1 MLIGAGIG
9 AGGALLTGGD
19 WKTGAMVGAG
29 TAGAGSAMTS
39 NPFSS
44 EALKAG
50 ASGVGSAGINGASH
64 LAQTGAQQATSNAI
78 AQSAVSP
85 LAGLQQEILSEVP
98 QSVVDNSVM
107 QPQDFI
113 GSHLTNDVNKQGLMN
128 NYSGFTDAVPDP
140 LQAYPSFDKPIIPTA
155 DELAKA
161 NGGYGGVFDSF
172 GDAMGAIGDFTGLD
186 RGDVAQTGLT
196 TGASTLASQQ
206 PNKPIEH
213 APINYGITRPKA
225 NTQLAGGSLLSSFPN
240 GGANQLTPEQIM
252 KLKQQG
258 II

>member
-1 MLIGAGIG
+1 MLIGAGVG
-9 AGGALLTGGD
+9 AGTALLSGND

-39 NPFSS
+39 NPFTT
-44 EALKAG
+44 EALKAS
-50 ASGVGSAGINGASH
+50 AGSAVSNGASH
-64 LAQTGAQQATSNAI
+64 LAQTGVQQASANAV
-78 AQSAVSP
+78 ASSALDP
-85 LAGLQQEILSEVP
+85 TLAGIQQEILSEVP
-98 QSVVDNSVM
+98 QSAVNNSVM

-155 DELAKA
+155 DELAEA

-172 GDAMGAIGDFTGLD
+172 GDTMGAIGDFTGLD
-186 RGDVAQTGLT
+186 RGYVAQTGMI
-196 TGASTLASQQ
+196 TGAQMLANPQQ
-206 PNKPIEH
+206 KKPIEH
-213 APINYGITRPKA
+213 APVNQGISRPQVDVEF
-225 NTQLAGGSLLSSFPN
+225 NDGLLSSLPS
-240 GGANQLTPEQIM
+240 GGANQLTPEQIEI
-252 KLKQQG
+252 LKNRG

>member
-1 MLIGAGIG
+1 MAEAMLIGAGIG
-9 AGGALLTGGD
+9 AGGAMLSGQDPLKGAAIG
-19 WKTGAMVGAG
+19 GAMGGASAGFGGAG
-29 TAGAGSAMTS
+29 VASGASAGAT
-39 NPFSS
+39 
-44 EALKAG
+44 
-50 ASGVGSAGINGASH
+50 NGASH
-64 LAQTGAQQATSNAI
+64 LAQTGAQQATANAV
-78 AQSAVSP
+78 ASSALDP
-85 LAGLQQEILSEVP
+85 TLAGLQQEILSEVP

-155 DELAKA
+155 DELAEA

-196 TGASTLASQQ
+196 TGATMLASQK
-206 PNKPIEH
+206 PPKPIEH
-213 APINYGITRPKA
+213 APMNYGITKPKA
-225 NTQLAGGSLLSSFPN
+225 TGQLPGGSLLSSFPS

-252 KLKQQG
+252 KLKQRG